1 MAKKKYKNNIRHA
14 YVSGDPDLAPL
25 LLLHGTGGDET
36 DLLEIAEFMAPENPK
51 ISIRGRVSENGMN
64 RYFERYEEG
73 EFNLESLHAE
83 TDWLVDAVHELSK
96 RYELHE
102 ESMIMMGFS
111 NGANVGAHAM
121 MAREDTPWKTALLFH
136 AMSVERLGD
145 DIQDLTDSRVFA
157 TFGEFDPIISETNFD
172 MLTEDLR
179 KGGALLSTFATKTSH
194 TMSQPEMQAAKLW
207 LDANDLLDVDDE
219 PEWPASLM
227 YGADEHDRGHG
238 HDHGHDH
245 HHHEKDDHEWHY
257 PDGQPADDEDVVEKL
272 PED

>member
-1 MAKKKYKNNIRHA
+1 MAKKKYKNTIRHA
-14 YVSGDPDLAPL
+14 YVSGDPDLAPI

-36 DLLEIAEFMAPENPK
+36 DLLEIAEFLAPENPK

-83 TDWLVDAVHELSK
+83 TDWLVDAVHELAK

-102 ESMIMMGFS
+102 EAMIMMGFS
-111 NGANVGAHAM
+111 NGANIGAHAM

-136 AMSVERLGD
+136 AMSVERLEE
-145 DIQDLTDSRVFA
+145 IQDLTDTRVFA
-157 TFGEFDPIISETNFD
+157 SFGEFDPIISETNFD

-179 KGGALLSTFATKTSH
+179 KGGTLLSTFAIKTSH

-219 PEWPASLM
+219 PEWPASMM
-227 YGADEHDRGHG
+227 YGEDE
-238 HDHGHDH
+238 HDH
-245 HHHEKDDHEWHY
+245 HHHDEHDHDHHHEEDDHDWHY
-257 PDGQPADDEDVVEKL
+257 PDGQPAEYEDEVAKL